1 MSSSASNNTATT
13 FSHSSIGASS
23 SSNAAVRYPKK
34 IFMNV
39 SPATTEIDL
48 CIFMERFGEVTSVK
62 IPQDD
67 KGKSR
72 GFAFVTFRW
81 NEDAAY
87 ALEQLEG
94 HRLDGLILHPRWAAP
109 KTNRN
114 KEPKKQKRNGS
125 AKRKSKKAKWQE

>member
-1 MSSSASNNTATT
+1 MSSSVSNNTATT
-13 FSHSSIGASS
+13 FSHSSVGAS

-39 SPATTEIDL
+39 SPATTEIEL
-48 CIFMERFGEVTSVK
+48 RIFMECIGEVTSVK

-72 GFAFVTFRW
+72 GFAFVTFRR

-109 KTNRN
+109 KRNRN

-125 AKRKSKKAKWQE
+125 AKRKSKKAK